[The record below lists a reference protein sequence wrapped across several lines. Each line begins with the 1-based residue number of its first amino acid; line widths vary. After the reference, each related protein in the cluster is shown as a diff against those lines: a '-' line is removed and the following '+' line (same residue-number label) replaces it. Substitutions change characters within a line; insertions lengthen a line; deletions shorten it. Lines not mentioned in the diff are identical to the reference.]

1 MIRERTFKAEGAM
14 RILIKNGNEE
24 NPFMPIGQA
33 VRRAL
38 GVSGE
43 RVPYLPEYKLLLSV
57 AIVQS
62 N

>member
-1 MIRERTFKAEGAM
+1 M

-24 NPFMPIGQA
+24 NPFMPIGEA
-33 VRRAL
+33 VRKAL

-43 RVPYLPEYKLLLSV
+43 RVSYLPEYKLPLSV

>member
-1 MIRERTFKAEGAM
+1 M

-24 NPFMPIGQA
+24 NPFMPIGEA
-33 VRRAL
+33 VRKVL
-38 GVSGE
+38 GVSSE
-43 RVPYLPEYKLLLSV
+43 RVSYLPEYKLPLSV